1 MMRAGS
7 SAATTRIVTPVLL
20 GDAQKDIVGSAVSQN
35 TSTNDDHNKKGD
47 SLTHIHDSQSTSLNA
62 TKVLGYSW
70 TSLKYIVDLKDQLR
84 KDNGAELCDLLLSAS
99 PAGLARNICYLTA

>member
-84 KDNGAELCDLLLSAS
+84 NAQRG
-99 PAGLARNICYLTA
+99 RIV